1 MTVADVGLSE
11 FITPAV
17 AETLP
22 LTVRATL
29 DVRMSLMVNPAISMA
44 VASVS
49 PMVSFSIFQ
58 FLERSTDPSDIIRLL
73 LLSER
78 E

>member
-11 FITPAV
+11 FIAPAV

-22 LTVRATL
+22 LTVRAIL
-29 DVRMSLMVNPAISMA
+29 EVRMSFMVKPAMSAA

-58 FLERSTDPSDIIRLL
+58 FLERSTEPSDIVRLL

-78 E
+78 